1 MRKQFAKFVEFSVD
15 EMHHISQHLKEW
27 LGNSGKQ
34 VRLWTV
40 NAIACTTSHCSLRI
54 LGWRSDWAV
63 LFRKWGRK
71 CSNIEWR
78 TVLQQDNEVFGG
90 LSWTIWIWKTCGSS
104 RTAQP
109 VALRAKQLSCEKIFV
124 AVSSHTMMI
133 RIGHQGRA
141 IWHHA
146 TSFFGGLWN
155 LVSMPTNHK
164 QFLISRWRFNVS
176 LAKLSRSYAEMSS
189 RVSSKDQECASR
201 VVEAMC
207 WILCSTVNHSEC
219 TLYWNKTISTFWIN
233 GSRST
238 DTWAKCFW
246 GWVGYR

>member
-109 VALRAKQLSCEKIFV
+109 VTLWAKQLCCYEKNFLV
-124 AVSSHTMMI
+124 VSSHAMTI
-133 RIGHQGRA
+133 RTGHRGHV
-141 IWHHA
+141 IWHRA
-146 TSFFGGLWN
+146 TSCFGGWWN
-155 LVSMPTNHK
+155 LVSVPTNHK
-164 QFLISRWRFNVS
+164 QFLSSRRRFDVWMVN
-176 LAKLSRSYAEMSS
+176 LSRCCAEMSS
-189 RVSSKDQECASR
+189 RVSSIRAR
-201 VVEAMC
+201 
-207 WILCSTVNHSEC
+207 LCQQSCGGHLSDIVFHN
-219 TLYWNKTISTFWIN
+219 
-233 GSRST
+233 
-238 DTWAKCFW
+238 
-246 GWVGYR
+246 